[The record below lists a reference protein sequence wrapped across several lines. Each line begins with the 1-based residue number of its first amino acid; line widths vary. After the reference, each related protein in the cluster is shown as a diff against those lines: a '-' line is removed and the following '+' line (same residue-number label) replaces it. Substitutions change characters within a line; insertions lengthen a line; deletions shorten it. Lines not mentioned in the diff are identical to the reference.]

1 MLFLHNVF
9 PLTHKHLLHQ
19 HLKSPNNFIRCL
31 WEKKKKKRNGTAG
44 RSTVGYT
51 GYSCSSVMGGA
62 ERYLVHR
69 SLIFFTDLGFG
80 MDQIYD
86 LMIILSKYFQRKATP
101 GHGPSYKMLLHTATF
116 LLKTISAPLIL
127 EAQFMVCQVHSL
139 QYA

>member
-19 HLKSPNNFIRCL
+19 HLKRAQIISSDVC
-31 WEKKKKKRNGTAG
+31 EKKNGTAG

-80 MDQIYD
+80 MDQTYD
-86 LMIILSKYFQRKATP
+86 LMIILPKYFQCKATT
-101 GHGPSYKMLLHTATF
+101 GHGHSYKMLLYTATF

-139 QYA
+139 QHA